1 MTDQLLIET
10 AERALGAVAS
20 FDAIQAAEQRRWAP
34 EIWDAVA
41 EIGLPWISVPESAG
55 GVGGTLSEAV
65 AVLVIAGRHAA
76 PIPLAETGLLGGWL
90 LAAGGLE
97 VGEGALSVVPGRAE
111 DDLHLE
117 GGLLSGSAHRVPW
130 AGQVERIAAL
140 VEGQIVV
147 LRPEQGQIVEL
158 SNLAGEP
165 RDTIRFSG
173 IEPEAVV
180 PAPAGI
186 DADALRFRGAL
197 SRAALMAGALQAM
210 CELTVAYS
218 SERKQ
223 FGKAIGSF
231 QAVQA
236 LLVRVGEE
244 AALVDL
250 AVQVAALEAER
261 AQGRFEIA
269 AAKLLADDAARTA
282 SRAAHQA
289 HGAMGMTQEYPLHQ
303 LSRRLWSWRAEYG
316 DAVWPRRLGNA
327 VVELGADQL
336 YRAVAEGSAS
346 GISL

>member
-261 AQGRFEIA
+261 AQFSGQPVGRAIAIGKVLRHGGNRGNLQEFEQPLQRGALIGV
-269 AAKLLADDAARTA
+269 D
-282 SRAAHQA
+282 SRKHVFERC
-289 HGAMGMTQEYPLHQ
+289 HGCPGLGRPSPDRVVPL
-303 LSRRLWSWRAEYG
+303 RF
-316 DAVWPRRLGNA
+316 
-327 VVELGADQL
+327 
-336 YRAVAEGSAS
+336 
-346 GISL
+346 